1 MEVEYFKLNLKEK
14 GICCLIWIGISL
26 FLAKIFYKSVA
37 AAVVISLG
45 APLFIKFCERKKK
58 EKRKIK
64 ITEEFKEMIRYL
76 SMSIQAGESVENA
89 LYGMYPDMKTRFGE
103 KAYMT
108 KECEAITRGLRNNI
122 SAEKLLL
129 ALGERTDIDE
139 IRDFTEIFTAAK
151 KSGGNLREI
160 ICDTTEAI
168 NLKIEMK
175 NEFRISMA
183 SKKLEQRIMCI
194 VPFAIIAYIGVT
206 SPGYFDSLYEGMT
219 GRIVMTC
226 CLAAYGGAFIW
237 GEKILNCG
245 N

>member
-1 MEVEYFKLNLKEK
+1 MDYGKIQYSRKDKV
-14 GICCLIWIGISL
+14 ISIVIWIIISC
-26 FLAKIFYKSVA
+26 FLAYFFYRSIA
-37 AAVVISLG
+37 AAGLISLG
-45 APLFIKFCERKKK
+45 APFFVKYCEGKKK
-58 EKRKIK
+58 EKRDIE

-76 SMSIQAGESVENA
+76 SVSIQAGESVENA
-89 LYGMYPDMKTRFGE
+89 LYGMYSDMKTRFGE
-103 KAYMT
+103 NAYLT
-108 KECEAITRGLRNNI
+108 KECEAITIGLRNNV
-122 SAEKLLL
+122 SSEKLLL
-129 ALGERTDIDE
+129 SLGERTDIEE
-139 IRDFTEIFTAAK
+139 IRDFTEIFTVAK

-206 SPGYFDSLYEGMT
+206 SPGYFDSLYEDLT
-219 GRIVMTC
+219 GRIVMTV
-226 CLAAYGGAFIW
+226 CLTAYGGAYIW
-237 GEKILNCG
+237 GEKILNCK